1 MDKRNERA
9 SNTWDDSEPKQSLSP
24 EDAKRLAL
32 REFEESRNLAAHH
45 CQLKAECYQ
54 KAKEA
59 IQSGNSGAA
68 IYYSQIANLH
78 KKKIDMYNHRAANC
92 IMDVHKY
99 TQNNPDLL
107 DLHYLHLIEALGCL
121 DLFLDRHITGLRSA
135 SRNYKHV
142 FIITGRGKHSAG
154 GVSTIKNKVKAR
166 LKERSLRYLSRSLPY
181 SLKHIYIIVFF
192 IIILNIFFTYQME

>member
-1 MDKRNERA
+1 MVMI
-9 SNTWDDSEPKQSLSP
+9 TTKQLQFLKVLCKT
-24 EDAKRLAL
+24 EDVTLTQDLLMEIARREEAL
-32 REFEESRNLAAHH
+32 FEESRNLAAHH

-59 IQSGNSGAA
+59 IWSGNGGAA

-78 KKKIDMYNHRAANC
+78 IKKIDVYNHRAANC
-92 IMDVHKY
+92 IMDVHKS

-107 DLHYLHLIEALGCL
+107 DLHYLYLIEALGCL
-121 DLFLDRHITGLRSA
+121 DLFLDRHITGLRVT

-154 GVSTIKNKVKAR
+154 GVSTIKNKVKGD
-166 LKERSLRYLSRSLPY
+166 
-181 SLKHIYIIVFF
+181 
-192 IIILNIFFTYQME
+192 

>member
-1 MDKRNERA
+1 MEERQERVSNNWNDNELK
-9 SNTWDDSEPKQSLSP
+9 SSP
-24 EDAKRLAL
+24 PDEAKRLAL

-78 KKKIDMYNHRAANC
+78 KKKIDMYNHRAASC

-121 DLFLDRHITGLRSA
+121 DLFLDRHITGLRVA

-166 LKERSLRYLSRSLPY
+166 LKERCLR
-181 SLKHIYIIVFF
+181 
-192 IIILNIFFTYQME
+192 